1 MWSRLAK
8 SKGGARARPVLLRG
22 GVVLGEMEGDRHFET
37 ALFFDYCK
45 RFLLLRFVN
54 ICLRKSPEGKRE
66 KG

>member
-1 MWSRLAK
+1 
-8 SKGGARARPVLLRG
+8 VLRQRG
-22 GVVLGEMEGDRHFET
+22 CVLGEMGAIALLDHFEI